1 MATDTEGEQFY
12 DDHIAPELLRLG
24 KLCEDRGMAFLA
36 HIEFDEGYFGTTVA
50 IPVKRSWA
58 FVLAHYAVQ
67 AKGNFDALAF
77 AVARHVRENSTGHN
91 SLILSQMG
99 VPTAPAPANPGQ
111 TIQ

>member
-1 MATDTEGEQFY
+1 MASDNLNEQFY

-36 HIEFDEGYFGTTVA
+36 HVEFEEGEFGTTVA
-50 IPVKRSWA
+50 IPANRSWA

-77 AVARHVRENSTGHN
+77 AVARHVRENNTGHG
-91 SLILSQMG
+91 SMILSQMG
-99 VPTAPAPANPGQ
+99 VPTAPASASPGQ